1 MILLSTSGNSKNQ
14 IIAAK
19 KCQELGVK
27 VVSFTGKDG
36 GELKKLSDFNLN
48 VESDSTQRIQ
58 EMHIFMGHILC
69 DLIERKLKL

>member
-36 GELKKLSDFNLN
+36 GELKKLSDLKKTDAKKLEDQTTKNFNTLFSN
-48 VESDSTQRIQ
+48 ES
-58 EMHIFMGHILC
+58 
-69 DLIERKLKL
+69 